1 MFFSILFIFGSAC
14 SEVLSLHDAQKAMF
28 DNNSDL
34 KAAKLEIDRMQ
45 FALKESRAALY
56 PSVDLSG
63 GVTLFSEKGK
73 MTINNPLVQI
83 RPDAPKTSTIE
94 TGRTDRIE
102 TGIDCSYPLFTG
114 FARPNA
120 IKGALAAITQKE
132 AALRVARNKASFA
145 LARIYCQMDFFSKS
159 LLTVRKHISTL
170 EKYLEQVVALHEG
183 GLSTT
188 TQVLEVKSKLLNT
201 QVDLAGTLSAI
212 DSLRREVIYLTAT
225 QDTLCMPEENCE
237 FLDTIVIPAVIDTQR
252 AELESI
258 SAALDQFDASM
269 KVIDSKKFPIVAAT
283 AGYRFGRPGLN
294 GNSDD
299 FMGYFLAGVQVKFNL
314 FDGFKTASQS
324 HQIAVNKNIIEQ
336 NRVGSIDSWNNALAN
351 CRHQNTFL
359 KGKIDAAQLSIEA
372 AQSLVQ
378 SSKEQFD
385 AGQLTQIE
393 YLNALDNDAVAALR
407 LEQAQFERRLIILT
421 GIYISGADLTF

>member
-1 MFFSILFIFGSAC
+1 MLFSILCIFGSVF
-14 SEVLSLHDAQKAMF
+14 SGVLSLHDAQQAMF

-34 KAAKLEIDRMQ
+34 KAARLEIDRMQ
-45 FALKESRAALY
+45 YAFKESRAALY

-63 GVTLFSEKGK
+63 GVTYFSEKGEV
-73 MTINNPLVQI
+73 TIPPPIN
-83 RPDAPKTSTIE
+83 RTMETS
-94 TGRTDRIE
+94 RYDRIE

-120 IKGALAAITQKE
+120 IKGAQAAIQQKE
-132 AALRVARNKASFA
+132 AALRLARNKASFA
-145 LARIYCQMDFFSKS
+145 LARIYCQMDFFTRS
-159 LLTVRKHISTL
+159 LLTVRKRISTL
-170 EKYLEQVVALHEG
+170 EVHLEQMNALRES

-188 TQVLEVKSKLLNT
+188 TKVLEVKSKLLNT
-201 QVDLAGTLSAI
+201 QVDLAGTLESI
-212 DSLRREVIYLTAT
+212 DSLRREVIYLTGT

-237 FLDTIVIPAVIDTQR
+237 FLDSIAIPAAIDTQR

-258 SAALDQFDASM
+258 SAALGQLDASM
-269 KVIDSKKFPIVAAT
+269 KVTNSKKLPVVAAT

-314 FDGFKTASQS
+314 FDGFKTSSQS

-336 NRVGSIDSWNNALAN
+336 NRVGSIEAWDNALAN
-351 CRHQNTFL
+351 CRRQDIFL
-359 KGKIDAAQLSIEA
+359 KGKIDAAQHSIEA

-393 YLNALDNDAVAALR
+393 YLNALDNDAVASLR
-407 LEQAQFERRLIILT
+407 LEQARFERRLIILT